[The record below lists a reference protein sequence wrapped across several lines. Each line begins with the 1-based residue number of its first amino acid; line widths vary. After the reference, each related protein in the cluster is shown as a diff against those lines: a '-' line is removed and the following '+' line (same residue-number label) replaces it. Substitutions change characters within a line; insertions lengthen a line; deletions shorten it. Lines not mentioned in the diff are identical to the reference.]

1 MKGKKKNF
9 ESWKVAWH
17 SKEKWRTN
25 NKNALDVGVF
35 SMLSAYQLF

>member
-1 MKGKKKNF
+1 MKERRKKLNLEKL
-9 ESWKVAWH
+9 H
-17 SKEKWRTN
+17 DIQKEKWRIN